1 MLKILKPFLIT
12 LVSLFILAWFLP
24 NISYTDWVTLLI
36 FSVVLTLV
44 NTVVRPVLKLLTLP
58 INIVTLGLFS
68 VVLNVGLLWLALFLV
83 PGFTIQPMTLFGM
96 QLGEFLTLLVVSIAL
111 SMTQSIVGVFL

>member
-1 MLKILKPFLIT
+1 MLKPFLVT
-12 LVSLFILAWFLP
+12 LASVFILSWFLP

-44 NTVVRPVLKLLTLP
+44 NTIVRPILKLLTLP

-68 VVLNVGLLWLALFLV
+68 VVINVGLLWLALFLV
-83 PGFTIQPMTLFGM
+83 PGFTIQPMTVFGV
-96 QLGEFLTLLVVSIAL
+96 QLGQFLTLLVVSIVL
-111 SMTQSIVGVFL
+111 SITQSIVGIFL